1 MSKQLSKTLKKK
13 SKKAANPRGAG
24 RKAKFNEETVIV
36 SRRVP
41 KSKKKEFEN
50 YVDAKLAEWSS

>member
-1 MSKQLSKTLKKK
+1 MAKKK
-13 SKKAANPRGAG
+13 KIKNPKGAG

-41 KSKKKEFEN
+41 KSKKKEFED
-50 YVDAKLAEWSS
+50 YAGAKLAEWSQGGI

>member
-1 MSKQLSKTLKKK
+1 MPVN
-13 SKKAANPRGAG
+13 KKAKKAKQSNPKGAG
-24 RKAKFNEETVIV
+24 RKAKFDEETVIV

-41 KSKKKEFEN
+41 KSKKKEFEI